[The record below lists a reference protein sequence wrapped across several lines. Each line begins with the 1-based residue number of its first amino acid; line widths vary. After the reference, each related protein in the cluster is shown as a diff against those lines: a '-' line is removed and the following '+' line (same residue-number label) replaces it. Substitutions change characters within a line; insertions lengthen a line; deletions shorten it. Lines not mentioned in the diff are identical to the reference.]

1 MNGAHIAS
9 HINTEWE
16 LQWVELIQF
25 LLQPLILIHEMHL
38 PKLKTL
44 IFLTSCTFGLTSSKQ
59 EGLDQVQPQSPDIW
73 FYSEVYL
80 PNTAL

>member
-1 MNGAHIAS
+1 MNGTHIAS
-9 HINTEWE
+9 HITEWE

-25 LLQPLILIHEMHL
+25 LLQSLILIHEMHL

-44 IFLTSCTFGLTSSKQ
+44 IFLTSTFGLTSSRQ
-59 EGLDQVQPQSPDIW
+59 EGLDQDQPQPPDIW